1 MGFYLRKSLSFGPLR
16 FNLSKSGIGVSAGVK
31 GFRVGTSPRGNYVHA
46 GRGGLYYRATLP
58 GGNSRNRPVSP
69 SPVPT
74 PTPSPTSGPLAEIES
89 GDALAMTDAN
99 SAALLAELNEKH
111 KLARSWPIVL
121 TLGLIALG
129 IGLGTSLTAVIV
141 TGFVLGLLAI
151 PAAYWDARRKTTV
164 LFYELE
170 SPVLPAVVNLH
181 TAFDHLRACARTW
194 LIEAEGRS
202 ADLKYSAGAS
212 TTVRR
217 KSVHLVINPPPYF
230 KTNVPILCIPAGQ
243 QRLFLL
249 PDRLLVYDSRGI
261 GAVAY
266 DQLQLSATQ
275 TRFVES
281 EGVPGDARVVDR
293 TWRYV
298 NKSGGPDRR
307 FRDNPELPIALY
319 EELSLRSS
327 SGLNEKFQVSR
338 IGASAS
344 FIAAVQQLA
353 LALRQTPTITPPAFE
368 TDTAIM
374 PPGVS
379 EDVQIPPPIS
389 VIERQPAFVER
400 RPANVDRKYF
410 YFGASVQGPFSREE
424 LNELHRNGTITPE
437 THVCSDDDN
446 RWTPSNQFFA
456 ERI

>member
-31 GFRVGTSPRGNYVHA
+31 GFRVGAGPRGNYVHA

-58 GGNSRNRPVSP
+58 SGRARSRPAAP
-69 SPVPT
+69 PPT
-74 PTPSPTSGPLAEIES
+74 PGPPQTAEPLTEIES
-89 GDALAMTDAN
+89 TDAFSMADAN

-111 KLARSWPIVL
+111 KLVRSWPIVL
-121 TLGLIALG
+121 TLGLLVLG
-129 IGLGTSLTAVIV
+129 VGLGTSLIAVIV
-141 TGFVLGLLAI
+141 TGFTLGLLAM
-151 PAAYWDARRKTTV
+151 PTAYWDARRKTTV

-170 SPVLPAVVNLH
+170 APVLPAVENLH
-181 TAFDHLRACARTW
+181 TAFDHLRACTRTW

-217 KSVHLVINPPPYF
+217 KSVHLAVNPPPYF
-230 KTNVPILCIPAGQ
+230 KTNVPTLCIPAGQ

-266 DQLQLSATQ
+266 DQLQLSAAQ

-281 EGVPGDARVVDR
+281 EGVPSDARVVDR

-327 SGLNEKFQVSR
+327 SGLNEKIQLSR
-338 IGASAS
+338 IGASTS

-353 LALRQTPTITPPAFE
+353 LALRQTPNTLRACE
-368 TDTAIM
+368 AEAAMM
-374 PPGVS
+374 PPVVS
-379 EDVQIPPPIS
+379 EDVPIPPP
-389 VIERQPAFVER
+389 VPVTEPQPTFVER
-400 RPANVDRKYF
+400 RPANGGRMYY

-424 LNELHRNGTITPE
+424 LDDLHRSGTITPE
-437 THVCSDDDN
+437 THVCSEDDN
-446 RWTPSNQFFA
+446 RWVPYA
-456 ERI
+456 ELSSGAK

>member
-1 MGFYLRKSLSFGPLR
+1 MGFYIRKSLSFGPLR

-31 GFRVGTSPRGNYVHA
+31 GFRVGAGPRGNYVHA

-58 GGNSRNRPVSP
+58 SGRARSRPAAP
-69 SPVPT
+69 PPT
-74 PTPSPTSGPLAEIES
+74 PGPPPTAEPLAEIES
-89 GDALAMTDAN
+89 TDAFSMADAN
-99 SAALLAELNEKH
+99 SAALLAELNEKR
-111 KLARSWPIVL
+111 KLVRSWPMVL
-121 TLGLIALG
+121 TLGLIVLG
-129 IGLGTSLTAVIV
+129 VGFGTSLTAVIV
-141 TGFVLGLLAI
+141 TGFVIGLLAI

-170 SPVLPAVVNLH
+170 DPVLPAVENLH

-217 KSVHLVINPPPYF
+217 KSVHLAVNPPSYL

-266 DQLQLSATQ
+266 DQLQLSAAQ

-327 SGLNEKFQVSR
+327 SGLNEKFQLSR

-344 FIAAVQQLA
+344 FITAVQQLA
-353 LALRQTPTITPPAFE
+353 SALRQTATIAPAVLE
-368 TDTAIM
+368 PASVTTLPVI
-374 PPGVS
+374 S
-379 EDVQIPPPIS
+379 ENVQIPSPIS
-389 VIERQPAFVER
+389 VPEPQPALVESP
-400 RPANVDRKYF
+400 PANGDRKYF

-424 LNELHRNGTITPE
+424 LDELHRSGTITLE
-437 THVCSDDDN
+437 TQVCSEDDN
-446 RWTPSNQFFA
+446 RWMPYNRFFA
-456 ERI
+456 EQT